1 MCEFKKYMEM
11 IEQHPEKY
19 KEAKH
24 LANEMAEHLKKHCP
38 DSYWSIIT
46 KLHCLMHGP
55 HFDEDTAKM
64 AVSKMHNVD
73 GTVGGHWSME
83 DTDKLA
89 AAHGIAHKCDF
100 YYGMNMLYSDL
111 SASMGTSADIYVK
124 MVKALYFDDPDMVEG
139 KLFRQWMAVAFV
151 RKL

>member
-1 MCEFKKYMEM
+1 MHELKKYMEKL
-11 IEQHPEKY
+11 EQHPEKY

-24 LANEMAEHLKKHCP
+24 VVCEMAEHLKKYCP
-38 DSYWSIIT
+38 EIYWAMVT
-46 KLHCLMHGP
+46 KLHCLLHGM

-64 AVSKMHNVD
+64 AVSKMHNAD
-73 GTVGGHWSME
+73 GTIGGHWSKD

-89 AAHGIAHKCDF
+89 LAHGVEHKCDF
-100 YYGMNMLYSDL
+100 YYAMNMLYSDL
-111 SASMGTSADIYVK
+111 SVAMGTSADVYAK
-124 MVKALYFDDPDMVEG
+124 MAKALYFDDPDMVEG

>member
-1 MCEFKKYMEM
+1 MMHEFKKYMEK

-19 KEAKH
+19 KESKK
-24 LANEMAEHLKKHCP
+24 LADEMAEHLKKYCP
-38 DSYWSIIT
+38 DSYWAIIT
-46 KLHCLMHGP
+46 KLHCLMYGP

-73 GTVGGHWSME
+73 GTVGGHWTKD

-89 AAHGIAHKCDF
+89 LAHGIEHKCDF
-100 YYGMNMLYSDL
+100 YYAMNMLYSDL

-151 RKL
+151 KK

>member
-1 MCEFKKYMEM
+1 MHEFKKYMEKLDK
-11 IEQHPEKY
+11 HPEKQM
-19 KEAKH
+19 EAKK
-24 LANEMAEHLKKHCP
+24 LADEMAEHLKKYCP
-38 DSYWSIIT
+38 DSYWAIIT
-46 KLHCLMHGP
+46 KLHCLMYGP

-100 YYGMNMLYSDL
+100 YYAMNMLYSDL
-111 SASMGTSADIYVK
+111 AEAVTKDATAIAK
-124 MVKALYFDDPDMVEG
+124 MAKALYFDDPDMVDG

-151 RKL
+151 KKA